1 MTVKAT
7 RFSSSLGI
15 KYPTLR
21 DNLLKIGPRWLK
33 GKRADD
39 GAEGLWRVHDNL
51 YDLSDFVRQHPGG
64 AEWLQL
70 TQGTDVTEAFETH
83 HLTSTAEK
91 LIEKYFIRK
100 AKTRRN
106 SPFTFKEGDFY
117 KTLKKNIVEKLK
129 EVPNEPAERSKRI
142 TDFLLFAYVSL
153 ALLAAIFRS
162 FTFGMFSGIF
172 LSLTAIAAHNFFH
185 QKDNLRMYYFNFTL
199 LEYSEWRISHA
210 LSHHLHTNT
219 INDLE
224 ISSLEPFLQ
233 YLPGKKHILVQ
244 IAQIFI
250 SPIIWCFI
258 FVGSFI
264 RSLIA
269 MVLGEKPY
277 EPIIFLPFSVMV
289 AMVVFSGEL
298 ISPFLMFWWIQI
310 TGSLHFGAVGVNA
323 AHHHP
328 DIFHDGDIPR
338 PEKDWGIY
346 QMDAVMDRK
355 DITGSHFLVLTNFG
369 DHALHHLFPTIDHGL
384 LDYLYPTFLK
394 TCADFGLEWK
404 LSSQIELVKGQMRQ
418 LVKTKPNGEP
428 PRALK
433 PIKFL

>member
-1 MTVKAT
+1 MTVT
-7 RFSSSLGI
+7 ISRFSSSLGI

-21 DNLLKIGPRWLK
+21 DDPLKNGLQWLK

-51 YDLSDFVRQHPGG
+51 YDLSDFVNLHPGG

-70 TQGTDVTEAFETH
+70 TKGTDITEAFETH
-83 HLTSTAEK
+83 HLTTTAEK
-91 LIEKYFIRK
+91 LVEKYFIRK
-100 AKTRRN
+100 AKTPRN

-117 KTLKKNIVEKLK
+117 KTLKRNIVEKLK
-129 EVPNEPAERSKRI
+129 YVPNEPAQRSKRI

-153 ALLAAIFRS
+153 ALLAAVFRS

-185 QKDNLRMYYFNFTL
+185 QRDNFRMYYFNFTL
-199 LEYSEWRISHA
+199 MEYSEWRISHA

-224 ISSLEPFLQ
+224 ISSLEPFLE

-244 IAQIFI
+244 LAQIFI
-250 SPIIWCFI
+250 SPIVWCFI
-258 FVGSFI
+258 FLGSFI
-264 RSLIA
+264 RSLISTI
-269 MVLGEKPY
+269 LGEKPF
-277 EPIIFLPFSVMV
+277 EMVIFLPFSVLA
-289 AMVVFSGEL
+289 AMVVLSGEIIFPL
-298 ISPFLMFWWIQI
+298 VMFSCIQL
-310 TGSLHFGAVGVNA
+310 TGSLHFGAVGLNA

-328 DIFHDGDIPR
+328 EIFHDGDTPR
-338 PEKDWGIY
+338 KEKDWGIY

-394 TCADFGLEWK
+394 TCADFGIEWR
-404 LSSQIELVKGQMRQ
+404 LSSQIELVKGQIRQ
-418 LVKTKPNGEP
+418 LVKIKPNEEP
-428 PRALK
+428 PRSLK